1 MSDYAS
7 IVSMM
12 HAIKSGK
19 KKTSIVSKNKMTLKW
34 LNNTIH
40 DNLMYLDDDGIIIE
54 TGLESLINSMTASQ
68 QASKQIGAKIARFLN
83 YFTHRELTANTP
95 VSELFTQENKCLVI
109 AKDYEFM
116 YLDDDFNDKMLSDMI
131 NIPHLWFTE
140 DGCRFEMSDKATMN
154 FINLIA
160 SYDTASM
167 QALLTGMADYYKSG
181 NVLIKQGA
189 LAMMNEIY
197 NNNLSVDV
205 LYHNL
210 TNLSMMLSNLNAM
223 IDDGWGPSVSS
234 ARMNTIVSNLMDNY
248 DYIYQVNTIHDCVN
262 GDCDYNLLACILAYC
277 YVIDKWLDKH
287 SKHDATV
294 SIISDIVLSVLSTV
308 NMPSEFI
315 SEMLKTRLE

>member
-1 MSDYAS
+1 
-7 IVSMM
+7 MM
-12 HAIKSGK
+12 HEIKSGK
-19 KKTSIVSKNKMTLKW
+19 KKTSIVSKNRMTLKW

-40 DNLMYLDDDGIIIE
+40 DNLMYRDDDGIIIE

-83 YFTHRELTANTP
+83 YFTPRELTANTQ
-95 VSELFTQENKCLVI
+95 VSELFTQENKCLLVTN
-109 AKDYEFM
+109 DYEFM
-116 YLDDDFNDKMLSDMI
+116 ILDDDFNDKMLSDMI

-140 DGCRFEMSDKATMN
+140 DGCRFDMSDKAIMN

-167 QALLTGMADYYKSG
+167 RTLLTGMADYYKSG

-197 NNNLSVDV
+197 DNNFSVDV

-210 TNLSMMLSNLNAM
+210 TNLNMMLSNLNNM
-223 IDDGWGPSVSS
+223 IDDGWVPSVSS
-234 ARMNTIVSNLMDNY
+234 ARMNAIISNLMDNY
-248 DYIYQVNTIHDCVN
+248 DYIYQVNMIHDCVN

-277 YVIDKWLDKH
+277 YVIHKWLVGH
-287 SKHDATV
+287 IISNDAIDDTV
-294 SIISDIVLSVLSTV
+294 SIISNLVESVLSTDS
-308 NMPSEFI
+308 MPSEFV
-315 SEMLKTRLE
+315 SEMIEAQLE

>member
-1 MSDYAS
+1 
-7 IVSMM
+7 MM

-40 DNLMYLDDDGIIIE
+40 ENLMYRDNDGIIIE
-54 TGLESLINSMTASQ
+54 TGLESLINNMTKNQ
-68 QASKQIGAKIARFLN
+68 QASKTIGVRIARFLN
-83 YFTHRELTANTP
+83 YFTHREFTANTP

-116 YLDDDFNDKMLSDMI
+116 MLDDDLNNKMLSDMVS
-131 NIPHLWFTE
+131 IPYLWFTE

-197 NNNLSVDV
+197 DNNFSADV

-210 TNLSMMLSNLNAM
+210 TNLNMMLSNLNNM
-223 IDDGWGPSVSS
+223 IDDGWVPSVSS
-234 ARMNTIVSNLMDNY
+234 ARMNTIISDLIDNY
-248 DYIYQVNTIHDCVN
+248 DYIYQVNRIRDCVN
-262 GDCDYNLLACILAYC
+262 GDGDYTLLACILAYC

-294 SIISDIVLSVLSTV
+294 SIISDIVISVLSTV
-308 NMPSEFI
+308 SMPSEFI
-315 SEMLKTRLE
+315 SEMLKARLE

>member
-1 MSDYAS
+1 
-7 IVSMM
+7 M
-12 HAIKSGK
+12 HTIKQGK
-19 KKTSIVSKNKMTLKW
+19 VKTSIVSKNKMTLKW

-40 DNLMYLDDDGIIIE
+40 ENLMYRDNDGIIVE
-54 TGLESLINSMTASQ
+54 TGLESLINSMTKNQ
-68 QASKQIGAKIARFLN
+68 QASKTIGVRIARFLN
-83 YFTHRELTANTP
+83 YFTHREFTANTP

-109 AKDYEFM
+109 SKDYEFM

-167 QALLTGMADYYKSG
+167 RTLLTGMADYYKSG

-197 NNNLSVDV
+197 DNNFSSDV
-205 LYHNL
+205 LYNNL
-210 TNLSMMLSNLNAM
+210 TNLSIMLSNLNAM
-223 IDDGWGPSVSS
+223 IDDGWVPSVSS
-234 ARMNTIVSNLMDNY
+234 ARMNAIISDLLDNY
-248 DYIYQVNTIHDCVN
+248 DYIYQVNRIRDCVN
-262 GDCDYNLLACILAYC
+262 GDGDYTLLACILAYC

-287 SKHDATV
+287 FKHDATV
-294 SIISDIVLSVLSTV
+294 SIISDIVVSMLSTV

-315 SEMLKTRLE
+315 SEMLKARLE

>member
-1 MSDYAS
+1 
-7 IVSMM
+7 M

-40 DNLMYLDDDGIIIE
+40 ENLMYRDNDGIIIE
-54 TGLESLINSMTASQ
+54 TGLESLINNMTKNQ
-68 QASKQIGAKIARFLN
+68 QASKTIGVRIARFLN
-83 YFTHRELTANTP
+83 YFTHREFTANTP

-116 YLDDDFNDKMLSDMI
+116 MLDDDLNNKMLSDMVS
-131 NIPHLWFTE
+131 IPYLWFTE

-197 NNNLSVDV
+197 DNNFSADV

-210 TNLSMMLSNLNAM
+210 TNLNMMLSNLNNM
-223 IDDGWGPSVSS
+223 IDDGWVPSVSS
-234 ARMNTIVSNLMDNY
+234 ARMNTIISDLIDNY
-248 DYIYQVNTIHDCVN
+248 DYIYQVNRIRDCVN
-262 GDCDYNLLACILAYC
+262 GDGDYTLLACILAYC

-294 SIISDIVLSVLSTV
+294 SIISDIVISVLSTV
-308 NMPSEFI
+308 SMPSEFI
-315 SEMLKTRLE
+315 SEMLKARLE